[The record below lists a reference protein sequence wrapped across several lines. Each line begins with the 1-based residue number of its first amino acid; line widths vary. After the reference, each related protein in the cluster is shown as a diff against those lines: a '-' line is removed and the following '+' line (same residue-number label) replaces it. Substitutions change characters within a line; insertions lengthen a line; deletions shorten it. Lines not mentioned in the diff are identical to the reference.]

1 MRRMGTKAR
10 MAAAFLLALLIT
22 AVYFILVYQ
31 SLPFIYDIND
41 DVAMRNVAAGV
52 ITGTPDAHL
61 IFVKYIL
68 GLLISGLYHVLPG
81 WDWYGI
87 VMIGIVLLCLTVI
100 LYRGLV
106 EKKSLVWKLVYTAAA
121 LLLFTCIGLRQ
132 MVIFQWTVTAAFAGV
147 AGIFL
152 FYTSKTENRFQN
164 LCEEGVSVF
173 LLLLCLSV
181 RDSVFMMVLPAA
193 AVCFWFKY
201 GSFQWKRL
209 GARKWPFGLRH
220 WGILLALILGFIG
233 VLGTERMAYRSP
245 EWQEFLSYNSDR
257 STIMDYYG
265 LKNYE
270 ENQKFYE
277 SLGLSPEEVENL
289 QRYSLYLCDDL
300 YSETMHELAVNAQE
314 EYHQQYSARDRL
326 YMGVQKVREHL
337 TNELYAPL
345 SWLAYL
351 SVAAVLIL
359 GLRKNRR
366 EFALA
371 FCINGII
378 ALFWLYL
385 GFRGRIVE
393 RVCYGMFLLQLLS
406 MLAVGWNILHGL
418 ASGRPEGVAEIDQ
431 AKAAKVPEGTDR
443 LRKRTGWIGWAAWA
457 ACLLILASGAV
468 KEWKTVEGTVGWRSS
483 YNEEFL
489 DVNRYMA
496 EHMENVYFMTTFSI
510 ETYTD
515 NFTLRRD
522 FDFTNL
528 LSVGGWHTF
537 SPLENE
543 KCRELGISEPK
554 SDIVE
559 MDNVYVISLENVNL
573 RYMDRYYTSV
583 YGENY
588 LGREL
593 VDTLNYG
600 ESVFEV
606 YDFSVREN

>member
-1 MRRMGTKAR
+1 MQRMGTKAR

-22 AVYFILVYQ
+22 AVYFAFAYTRM
-31 SLPFIYDIND
+31 PFIYDIND

-61 IFVKYIL
+61 IFVKYVL
-68 GLLISGLYHVLPG
+68 GILISGLYRGFPG

-87 VMIGIVLLCLTVI
+87 VMIGIILFSLAVI
-100 LYRGLV
+100 LYRGLA
-106 EKKSLVWKLVYTAAA
+106 EKKSIIWKIVYTAAA
-121 LLLFTCIGLRQ
+121 LLLFTCIGLRHIA
-132 MVIFQWTVTAAFAGV
+132 VFQWTVTAAFAGV

-152 FYTSKTENRFQN
+152 FYTSTTEDRFQN

-193 AVCFWFKY
+193 ALCFWWRH
-201 GSFQWKRL
+201 GSFRWEKLRA
-209 GARKWPFGLRH
+209 GKWPFGLRH
-220 WGILLALILGFIG
+220 WGVLLALILGTAA
-233 VLGTERMAYRSP
+233 VLGVEKYAYRSQ
-245 EWQEFLSYNSDR
+245 EWQEFLSYNTDR

-270 ENQKFYE
+270 DNQEFYE
-277 SLGLSPEEVENL
+277 SLDLSPEEVENL

-314 EYHQQYSARDRL
+314 EYNQQYSARDRL
-326 YMGVQKVREHL
+326 YMGVQKVLEHL
-337 TNELYAPL
+337 TNGFYAPL
-345 SWLAYL
+345 SYL
-351 SVAAVLIL
+351 SYLAAAAVLVL
-359 GLRKNRR
+359 GLWKNRKQ
-366 EFALA
+366 FALA
-371 FCINGII
+371 LFINGIV

-406 MLAVGWNILHGL
+406 MLAVGWEILRSL
-418 ASGRPEGVAEIDQ
+418 SQKESGRSG
-431 AKAAKVPEGTDR
+431 AARWLSG
-443 LRKRTGWIGWAAWA
+443 GAAA
-457 ACLLILASGAV
+457 VCCLLLAWGAGT
-468 KEWKTVEGTVGWRSS
+468 EWKTVEGTVGWRSS

-543 KCRELGISEPK
+543 KCGKLGISEPK
-554 SDIVE
+554 TDIVE
-559 MDNVYVISLENVNL
+559 KDHVYVISLENVNL
-573 RYMDRYYTSV
+573 RYMDRYYTSI
-583 YGENY
+583 YGDDY

-593 VDTLNYG
+593 VDTLDYG
-600 ESVFEV
+600 ERVFEV
-606 YDFSVREN
+606 YEFEVREK